1 MLPLV
6 LLILP
11 VVLDAFSVSHHPE
24 LLRVRRQYQ
33 HHQPHHHHDIESPA
47 RRNLDLRPQASQS
60 YESVRGIISESHPA
74 SSSSHSHSQ
83 ETSSLVSDLMAS
95 RIAEESKYLDFFFAN
110 FKINRILYNQS
121 RA

>member
-33 HHQPHHHHDIESPA
+33 HHQPHHRDIESPA

-95 RIAEESKYLDFFFAN
+95 RIAEESKYLDFFTN
-110 FKINRILYNQS
+110 FKINRILYNQL